1 MESDRPAITIIGLGR
16 VGSVLYG
23 QLRAAGYAVIVSSL
37 RAPKL
42 SDPRYFP
49 PEQAIQR
56 TELLLLSVPD
66 DAIASSTARL
76 ADFDLTGKAVV
87 HLSGA
92 LGSDVLQMLTAC
104 GAEIGSLHPAYPF
117 AGIERLP
124 AGVAFAI
131 ETSHERLRGWLHQM
145 VQTLDGLVVDLPT
158 GKKAQYHSALVFAS
172 NYVVTLYAV
181 AQGLL
186 AELDVSHEA
195 SKAVLNTLITGTVE
209 NLQLLGVPAA
219 LTGPLVRGDVGT
231 IQAHLATLN
240 GDTHD
245 LYKQLA
251 WMTLPLVRAQGVD
264 ASIIEQILKQ
274 A

>member
-1 MESDRPAITIIGLGR
+1 
-16 VGSVLYG
+16 
-23 QLRAAGYAVIVSSL
+23 
-37 RAPKL
+37 
-42 SDPRYFP
+42 
-49 PEQAIQR
+49 
-56 TELLLLSVPD
+56 
-66 DAIASSTARL
+66 
-76 ADFDLTGKAVV
+76 
-87 HLSGA
+87 
-92 LGSDVLQMLTAC
+92 
-104 GAEIGSLHPAYPF
+104 
-117 AGIERLP
+117 
-124 AGVAFAI
+124 
-131 ETSHERLRGWLHQM
+131 